1 MDYQQFVIVVK
12 EKVAL
17 SLGKD
22 LNLQLHS
29 SLKNNGR
36 VRTGITIFD
45 KKVNLAPTIYLEEY
59 YEQFLSGNS
68 IENIV
73 ESILEVYHEVKFEH
87 EWQVHTIKDFETIQS
102 KFVFKLIHAQK
113 NEALLRTLPHI
124 PYRDLAII
132 FYILFDVDE
141 TGTATIPITHE
152 LLELWQTTQEKVYQI
167 AKKNIANLL
176 PATFKPMR
184 VVIEE
189 LTGASYVF
197 DDEDGEIMF
206 VLTNSIRNFG
216 AACILYSG
224 ILDQIGGLFG
234 ENFYLLPSSIHEVI
248 LIPESKSPPLDV
260 LNEMVVEINETQLS
274 VEEVLSDHA
283 YYYDCAKQQLT

>member
-22 LNLQLHS
+22 MTLQLHS

-45 KKVNLAPTIYLEEY
+45 KQVNLAPTIYLEEY
-59 YEQFLSGNS
+59 YEQFLTGIS
-68 IENIV
+68 IESIV
-73 ESILEVYHEVKFEH
+73 ENILEVYHEVKFEH
-87 EWQVHTIKDFETIQS
+87 EWQVHTIKNFETIQS

-113 NEALLRTLPHI
+113 NEALLRTIPHI
-124 PYRDLAII
+124 PYRDLAIV

-141 TGTATIPITHE
+141 NGTATIPITHE
-152 LLELWQTTQEKVYQI
+152 LLEMWETTQEKVYQI
-167 AKKNIANLL
+167 AKKNIATLL
-176 PATFKPMR
+176 PATLKPMQ

-189 LTGASYVF
+189 LTGMPYEGAE
-197 DDEDGEIMF
+197 EDIMF

-216 AACILYSG
+216 ASCILYSG

-234 ENFYLLPSSIHEVI
+234 ENYFILPSSIHEVI
-248 LIPESKSPPLDV
+248 LIPESKSPPIDV
-260 LNEMVVEINETQLS
+260 LNDMVSEINETQLS
-274 VEEVLSDHA
+274 VEEVLADHA